1 MDGRLTT
8 VQEVL
13 EVVRTEQL
21 LNSMG
26 EEVRVRVREGKSK
39 TCTRAGELVHN
50 YELAR
55 KTGKVDMN
63 RKSGEKKQQNGS
75 PAQCFACGQV

>member
-1 MDGRLTT
+1 M
-8 VQEVL
+8 QEVL
-13 EVVRTEQL
+13 EMVRTEQL

-26 EEVRVRVREGKSK
+26 EEVRVWVRDRKQK
-39 TCTRAGELVHN
+39 TCAGAGELVDD

-63 RKSGEKKQQNGS
+63 RKSG
-75 PAQCFACGQV
+75 